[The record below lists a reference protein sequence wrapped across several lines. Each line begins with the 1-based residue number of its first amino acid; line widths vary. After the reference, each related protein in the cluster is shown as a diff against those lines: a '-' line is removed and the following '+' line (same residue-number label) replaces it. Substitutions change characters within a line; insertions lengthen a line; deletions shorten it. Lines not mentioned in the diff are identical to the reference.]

1 MSKAEW
7 ERLVKDFTTRLVRIK
22 AEAGRL
28 GLLKTMHSL
37 DGATNTTG
45 WEQADILTGALSAP
59 WKRKL

>member
-1 MSKAEW
+1 MSKIQW
-7 ERLVKDFTTRLVRIK
+7 LTKVKDFTSRLVLIK

-28 GLLKTMHSL
+28 GLLKTMRSL

-45 WEQADILTGALSAP
+45 WEQADILTGQLSAP